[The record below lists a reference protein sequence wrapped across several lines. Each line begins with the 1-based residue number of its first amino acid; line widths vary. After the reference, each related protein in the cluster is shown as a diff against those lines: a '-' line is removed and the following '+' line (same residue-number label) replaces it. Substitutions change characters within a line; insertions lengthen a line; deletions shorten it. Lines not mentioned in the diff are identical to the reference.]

1 MMKSL
6 AKAISEFAQSDIA
19 KIEIEEKYTLN
30 IEGKEIELALTDV
43 EITTKDI
50 EGWVVANEGNLT
62 VALDV
67 TITEDLKKEA
77 VARELVNR
85 IQNIRKDSN
94 FDVTDNIIVELQEED
109 LLKASCE
116 QYKDYICNETL
127 TRELILKPS
136 IDNPTTQIDVI
147 EDRQLDIRITK
158 C

>member
-1 MMKSL
+1 MKSI
-6 AKAISEFAQSDIA
+6 AKAISESSQSDIA
-19 KIEIEEKYTLN
+19 KIEVEGNYTLN
-30 IEGKEIELALTDV
+30 IDGKEVELALTDV

-50 EGWVVANEGNLT
+50 EGWVVASEGNLT

-77 VARELVNR
+77 IARELVNR

-94 FDVTDNIIVELQEED
+94 FDVTDNIIVELQEEA

-127 TRELILKPS
+127 TKELILKPT

-147 EDRQLDIRITK
+147 ENKQLDIKITK